1 MESVDSGK
9 VKSMKILHISSGAP
23 LDYRGG
29 IQNYVRTLA
38 KAQHEKGDE
47 VYVLGESSKEEYDF
61 KLFSCNPGC
70 KVVRLG
76 MLKDPEQLRLLKDF
90 FEKNRFDL
98 IHIHMMMNIDWDI
111 CSILKDY
118 RYIVSLHDYFFICP
132 RVNMMKPD
140 QSLCRKRNGEQCRKC
155 VSYWEQAA
163 VLRKP
168 YNLARQLL
176 KKPFLK
182 APYLPQKI
190 TDIRYEKSKEL
201 LENASLLIPVS
212 KRVEAIFR
220 DSGIN
225 GRYETLYIG
234 NTSAYSFKEEKP
246 IGGKSNRK
254 IIVAMIGSFVFIK
267 GAKQFI
273 KIAKK
278 LDGDKYELHFW
289 GNCQEYEAQMRDAG
303 IRNHGKYDPDDLEKI
318 LSAIDIGCILPV
330 WEDNAPQVVM
340 ELLNNRVPVVATK
353 MGGIPEFINENNGYL
368 YDPYSEESFG
378 KLLDFFEDLTPER
391 IQEMSRNIQR
401 TLTPDEH
408 LEQLQT
414 VYKKV
419 LANHL

>member
-1 MESVDSGK
+1 
-9 VKSMKILHISSGAP
+9 MKILHICSGAP

-38 KAQHEKGDE
+38 NAQLESGDE
-47 VYVLGESSKEEYDF
+47 VFVLGDSNEEKYKF
-61 KLFSCNPGC
+61 RLVPCNPGC
-70 KVVRLG
+70 KTVRLG
-76 MLKDPEQLRLLKDF
+76 RLKDPRQLHRIEDF
-90 FEKNRFDL
+90 LEKNRFDL

-111 CSILKDY
+111 CGILKNY

-140 QSLCRKRNGEQCRKC
+140 RSLCQKRIGEQCRTC
-155 VSYWEQAA
+155 VSFFEQAA

-168 YNLARQLL
+168 LNMVRKLL
-176 KKPFLK
+176 KKPGMK

-190 TDIRYEKSKEL
+190 TDIRYGKFKEL

-212 KRVEAIFR
+212 RRVEAIFR

-225 GRYETLYIG
+225 GKYKTLYIG

-246 IGGKSNRK
+246 VAGNLNRK

-267 GAKQFI
+267 GAEEFI
-273 KIAKK
+273 RIARH

-289 GNCQEYEAQMRDAG
+289 GNCQEYEEQMKAAG
-303 IRNHGKYDPDDLEKI
+303 IRNHGRYDPGDLEKI
-318 LSAIDIGCILPV
+318 LSSIDIGCILPV

-340 ELLNNRVPVVATK
+340 ELLNNRIPVVATK
-353 MGGIPEFINENNGYL
+353 MGGIPEFVNERNGYI
-368 YDPYSEESFG
+368 YDPYSEESFR
-378 KLLDFFEDLTPER
+378 KLLDFFHNLTLR
-391 IQEMSRNIQR
+391 KILEMSRNIER

-408 LEQLQT
+408 LKQLRT
-414 VYKKV
+414 VYEK
-419 LANHL
+419 AIADHP